1 MTDNAREL
9 DGAVAIVTGSA
20 RNIGRAIALQLADAG
35 AAVVIN
41 AKTSREAA
49 EATAGEIG
57 AAGGEALVH
66 LADLTDPD
74 QVDGMVAAAVERFGG
89 LDILVN
95 NAALRR
101 NAPITEISYDDWREI
116 VASILDAAFLCC
128 RASVPQL
135 GRHGRGAIV
144 NIGGVAGHAGVGGRS
159 HVVAAKAGLAGL
171 TKGLADELA
180 PQGITVNC
188 VAPGYIDTVRDHIPP
203 HFQTRPVPLGRPGQ
217 PDEIAAIVRY
227 LCGPAARYI
236 TGQVLHVNGGW
247 YMP

>member
-1 MTDNAREL
+1 MTDSAREL
-9 DGAVAIVTGSA
+9 DGTVAVVTGSA

-57 AAGGEALVH
+57 AKGGQALVH
-66 LADLTDPD
+66 LADVTDPD
-74 QVDGMVAAAVERFGG
+74 QVDAMVAAAVERFGR

-180 PQGITVNC
+180 LQGVTVNC
-188 VAPGYIDTVRDHIPP
+188 VAPGYIQTERDHIPP

-217 PDEIAAIVRY
+217 PDEIAAMVRY
-227 LCGPAARYI
+227 LCGPTARYI

-247 YMP
+247 YLP